1 MLKKI
6 RRGGGDGEMSQ
17 YNKHNLIYSDKVLFP
32 LVNINNPGIGVL
44 I

>member
-1 MLKKI
+1 ML
-6 RRGGGDGEMSQ
+6 Q
-17 YNKHNLIYSDKVLFP
+17 YSKHDLIYSDKVLFP